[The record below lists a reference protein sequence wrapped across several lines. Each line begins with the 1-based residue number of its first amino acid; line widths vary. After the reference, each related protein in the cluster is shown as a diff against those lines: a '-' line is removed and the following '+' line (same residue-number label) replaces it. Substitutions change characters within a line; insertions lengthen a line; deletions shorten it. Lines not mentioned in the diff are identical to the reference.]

1 MNATNKTLAD
11 LTKRPASVPT
21 LSAKEIARGAAL
33 VEIRD
38 IIDGDHYKSVLYE
51 LATRSCTEE
60 PLKMSEDSPVVRL
73 YLASRGLE
81 PGSRGTRD
89 ALNGM
94 HKVYSMHLTSLAF
107 AATLLVAQGES
118 SMCTYVICKGLGGEA
133 LWGVSGYIDHFVD
146 AVLKMPETF
155 TEAECKVMR
164 SACRKAMAET
174 LADLC

>member
-1 MNATNKTLAD
+1 MNAFQKAAAM
-11 LTKRPASVPT
+11 KRPSSVPQ

-60 PLKMSEDSPVVRL
+60 PLKMDEGSPVVQL

-94 HKVYSMHLTSLAF
+94 HNAYSLHMSFLAF
-107 AATLLVAQGES
+107 AATMLVAQGES
-118 SMCTYVICKGLGGEA
+118 AMCTYVICNGLGGES
-133 LWGVSGYIDHFVD
+133 LWNVSGYIDKFVD
-146 AVLKMPETF
+146 TVLKMPESA
-155 TEAECKVMR
+155 TEAECNVLR